1 MQREREC
8 VHLQD
13 FCLPPSGLFVSVCV
27 VNYISVYGKC
37 PCVCFVLMYAREYLS
52 VIAVQAAIAT
62 GAGAPDSNPT
72 TTVICMA
79 LCLICVCFLTNHLSP
94 PKKIP
99 V

>member
-1 MQREREC
+1 M
-8 VHLQD
+8 V
-13 FCLPPSGLFVSVCV
+13 CLSVCV
-27 VNYISVYGKC
+27 WLIMSLLMVNAH
-37 PCVCFVLMYAREYLS
+37 VCFVLMYAREYLS

-72 TTVICMA
+72 TTVSCMV
-79 LCLICVCFLTNHLSP
+79 LCLICVCFLTNRLSP